1 MTSVNPGKIR
11 NVALLS
17 HSGAGKTSLSEAM
30 LYSAGILGRM
40 GKVDEGTTASDYDPD
55 EIKKKI
61 SINLTP
67 IPLVWKDFK
76 INAVDTPGYA
86 DFAGEVLAALRVC
99 EAAVIVAAASSGVEV
114 GTEQSWKYCEA
125 QKMPRFIFINKM
137 DRENVSF
144 QRVMDSL
151 HSHFGNRCVAVQL
164 PIGSFKDFKGIV
176 DLVNLKAYAGTPSA
190 EIAVPEE
197 LKAEIDTL
205 RDKLLESVAETDD
218 SLIEKYLG
226 GEEISQDE
234 LVTALNKAILEGKLA
249 PVLCGSA
256 LANTAIDLLCDDICK
271 YLPSPLE
278 RLCQTAEGEDIK
290 VDVEAPLSVLVYKTS
305 ADPYVGKLTYLRVI
319 TGVLHSN
326 SQVWNINKN
335 APERVGQLFSLRG
348 KTQETLN
355 EIGPGDM
362 GAVAKLTVT
371 ATGDTLG
378 VQGHTAMLCGFEM
391 PLPSYKVAVFPK
403 SKADVDKLG
412 NALARLSEE
421 DLTLHVHR
429 DADTGET
436 IAAGL
441 GEAQL
446 EVMAERMGRKFG
458 VAVDLAAPRVPYR
471 ETILGAAGADYK
483 HKKQSG
489 GHGQYGHVVI
499 KVEPGSGIEFV
510 DAVVGGSVPRN
521 FIPAVEKGI
530 REAAHE
536 GPMAGYPLVDVKV
549 TLVDGSSHPVDSSEM
564 AFKIAAAGALKKGLS
579 EAQPVLLEPI
589 ENMRIIV
596 PKDYMGAVI
605 GDLNT
610 KRAQVQGMDTEG
622 DESVV
627 IAQAPL
633 GEVQHYAIDLKSI
646 TQGRGHFKMDFA
658 HYQQVPA
665 HIAQKL
671 VADRQVQLEAE
682 KI

>member
-40 GKVDEGTTASDYDPD
+40 GRVDEGTTASDYDPD
-55 EIKKKI
+55 EVKKKI

-67 IPLVWKDFK
+67 IPLGWKDFK

-99 EAAVIVAAASSGVEV
+99 EAAIIVVAASSGVEV

-125 QKMPRFIFINKM
+125 KKMPRFIFINKM

-151 HSHFGNRCVAVQL
+151 HSHFGNRCVAIEI
-164 PIGSFKDFKGIV
+164 PIGTFKDFKGVV
-176 DLVNLKAYAGTPSA
+176 DLVNMKAYAGTPAA
-190 EIAVPEE
+190 EIPVPEE

-218 SLIEKYLG
+218 ALIEKYLG
-226 GEEISQDE
+226 GEEISHEE
-234 LVTALNKAILEGKLA
+234 LVAALNSAILTGELA

-256 LANTAIDLLCDDICK
+256 LTNTAIDLLCEDICE
-271 YLPSPLE
+271 YLPSPLD
-278 RLCQTAEGEDIK
+278 RPCQTAEGGDIK
-290 VDVEAPLSVLVYKTS
+290 VDAEAPLSVLVYKTS
-305 ADPYVGKLTYLRVI
+305 ADPYVGKMTYLRVL
-319 TGVLHSN
+319 TGTLHSN

-348 KTQETLN
+348 KTQETVN
-355 EIGPGDM
+355 AIGPGDM

-378 VQGHTAMLCGFEM
+378 IQGHTALLSGFEM
-391 PLPSYKVAVFPK
+391 PAPSYKVAVFPK

-412 NALARLSEE
+412 NALTRLSEE
-421 DLTLHVHR
+421 DLTLQVHR
-429 DADTGET
+429 DPDTGET

-441 GEAQL
+441 GETQL

-458 VAVDLAAPRVPYR
+458 VVVDLAAPRVPYR
-471 ETILGAAGADYK
+471 ETILGAASADYK

-499 KVEPGSGIEFV
+499 KVEPGHGIEFV

-521 FIPAVEKGI
+521 FIPAVEKGV
-530 REAAHE
+530 RESAHE
-536 GPMAGYPLVDVKV
+536 GPMAGYPLVDIKV
-549 TLVDGSSHPVDSSEM
+549 TLVDGSYHPVDSSEM
-564 AFKIAAAGALKKGLS
+564 AFKIAAAGALRKGLS
-579 EAQPVLLEPI
+579 EAQPILLEPM

-610 KRAQVQGMDTEG
+610 KRAQVQGMDNED
-622 DESVV
+622 DESVI

-646 TQGRGHFKMDFA
+646 TQGRGHFKMEFA

-665 HIAQKL
+665 HITQKL
-671 VADRQVQLEAE
+671 VADRQAQLEAE
-682 KI
+682 KT